1 MHRGPYNQAIGCRGA
16 CSRRGA
22 SATRT
27 TLAPFTLLALGFVT
41 AAAAAPA
48 SEPDQLLLSVSGS
61 TLDTASGGGSG
72 ALTWLHSFN
81 ADTLLGVGGEY
92 DTIGNAHWGLGTLSS
107 SFSGGSPANRW
118 TLTAEGRFGAG
129 DIGPHPF
136 DYDVEAVRFTDTV
149 SHFISMEVETRQFDI
164 YTTHGNLPQ
173 AGVSVFPTAHWMLG
187 AAYAHS
193 TGGNLD
199 TAYASARVDHF
210 GSRIRWFVGGAQG
223 HVAPPV
229 LNVQTGATGRVPRY
243 WDGYAG
249 VARTFTST
257 QWTVSADYLD
267 LLGGTRRITL
277 TLTCSLP

>member
-1 MHRGPYNQAIGCRGA
+1 MRRGPYNQAIGCRSA
-16 CSRRGA
+16 SSRRGA
-22 SATRT
+22 ST

-48 SEPDQLLLSVSGS
+48 PDPDQLLLSVSGS
-61 TLDTASGGGSG
+61 TLESASGGGSG
-72 ALTWLHSFN
+72 SLSWLHSFN
-81 ADTLLGVGGEY
+81 TDTLLDVGGEY
-92 DTIGNAHWGLGTLSS
+92 DTIGNAHWALGTLSS
-107 SFSGGSPANRW
+107 SLSGGSPANRW
-118 TLTAEGRFGAG
+118 TLTADGRIGAG

-149 SHFISMEVETRQFDI
+149 NHFISMEVETRQFDI

-173 AGVSVFPTAHWMLG
+173 AGVSIFPNAHWMLG
-187 AAYAHS
+187 AGYAHS
-193 TGGNLD
+193 TGGNLG
-199 TAYASARVDHF
+199 TVYESARVDHF
-210 GSRIRWFVGGAQG
+210 GSRVRWFIGGAQG

-249 VARTFTST
+249 VARSLTST

-267 LLGGTRRITL
+267 LPGSTRRITL
-277 TLTCSLP
+277 TLTCSLL